1 MGRGLSG
8 QVDRIGAVRPT
19 CRACRTMPW
28 LTAIRT
34 EAKSVTRERRYED
47 AMRQYGALTQGVR
60 MDP

>member
-1 MGRGLSG
+1 MSS
-8 QVDRIGAVRPT
+8 VSDDA
-19 CRACRTMPW
+19 W

-60 MDP
+60 MIRRVGWNLGRARAPRG